1 MSFSENKITE
11 KVLTAQKDGSINPRK
26 LFDLQPIDN
35 KRVEASF
42 TASEISS
49 DGGLLLF
56 RDMEQQIGIIK
67 AIVSCIEDTRH
78 QGYIQ
83 HTLEE
88 IAAQRVYQI
97 AAGYEDANDCD
108 LLRNDTILKMS
119 IGRLPMTGKALASQ
133 STMTRFENTPT
144 VKELYNIAYAFA
156 DKFIESYTTEP
167 PVIII
172 DCDDTNSDTH
182 GAQQLTLYNHYY
194 GEHCYMPLH
203 IYEGLSGKLITTIL
217 KPGRRSKSANV
228 FGILKRLITHLRES
242 WKNTVIIV
250 RGDSH
255 FCSKE
260 LMDWC
265 IDQDPDKAKVRFI
278 TGLSGNS
285 TLNAMVKDLVDSCE
299 REFNRYRK
307 FVKRY
312 HSFSYKAGSWKN
324 HQRVIVKVEVSDKG
338 TNVRFIVTDLL
349 EYRAKALY
357 EQGYCGRG
365 NMELNIKD
373 HKTYLLSDRMSC
385 NSFYANQF
393 RLFLHSAAYVLMH
406 TLQGKMLKTKGLGSV
421 TMKTFRER
429 IIKIAAQV
437 TELKTKIK
445 VEFPASCPQT
455 ELLENYF
462 LDIGQLRW

>member
-11 KVLTAQKDGSINPRK
+11 KTLTGQTDGPICQSK
-26 LFDLQPIDN
+26 LFDLPPIEN

-49 DGGLLLF
+49 DGGLLLV
-56 RDMEQQIGIIK
+56 RNIEDQTGIIK
-67 AIVSCIEDTRH
+67 ALVSCIEDTRH
-78 QGYIQ
+78 PGYID

-88 IAAQRVYQI
+88 IASQRVYQI
-97 AAGYEDANDCD
+97 VAGYEDANDCNT
-108 LLRNDTILKMS
+108 LRDDTILKMS
-119 IGRLPMTGKALASQ
+119 VGRLPMTGDALASQ
-133 STMTRFENTPT
+133 STMTRFENTPRAS
-144 VKELYNIAYAFA
+144 ELYNIAYVFA
-156 DKFIESYTTEP
+156 DKFVESYGSEP

-182 GAQQLTLYNHYY
+182 GAQQLALFNNYY
-194 GEHCYMPLH
+194 GEYCYMPLH

-217 KPGRRSKSANV
+217 KPGRRSKSTKV
-228 FGILKRLITHLRES
+228 YGILKRLIAHLRKS

-265 IDQDPDKAKVRFI
+265 VSQPKVHFI
-278 TGLSGNS
+278 TGLTANS
-285 TLNAMVKDLVDSCE
+285 VLNSRVEYLVKSCE
-299 REFNRYRK
+299 NQYAGYGK
-307 FVKRY
+307 PVKRY
-312 HSFSYKAGSWKN
+312 HSFGYKAGSWEN
-324 HQRVIVKVEVSDKG
+324 QQRVIVKIEVSDKG

-349 EYRAKALY
+349 EYRTKALY

-365 NMELNIKD
+365 KMELNIKD
-373 HKTYLLSDRMSC
+373 HKTYLKSGRMSC

-406 TLQGKMLKTKGLGSV
+406 SLQENMLKTKGLAAV
-421 TMKTFRER
+421 TMKTLRER
-429 IIKIAAQV
+429 FIKIAAQV
-437 TELKTKIK
+437 RELKTKIK
-445 VEFPASCPQT
+445 VEYPASCPQAD
-455 ELLENYF
+455 LLENYF
-462 LDIGQLRW
+462 LEIGQLRH

>member
-1 MSFSENKITE
+1 MSSSENKITE
-11 KVLTAQKDGSINPRK
+11 KTLTSQSVGSICQRRI
-26 LFDLQPIDN
+26 FDLQPIDN

-56 RDMEQQIGIIK
+56 ADMEQQTGIIK
-67 AIVSCIEDTRH
+67 ALVSCIEDTRH
-78 QGYIQ
+78 SGYIQ

-119 IGRLPMTGKALASQ
+119 VGRLPMTGKPLASQ
-133 STMTRFENTPT
+133 PTMTRFENAPT
-144 VKELYNIAYAFA
+144 VKELYQIAYAFT
-156 DKFIESYTTEP
+156 DKFIESYPSEP

-182 GAQQLTLYNHYY
+182 GAQQLALFNNYY

-228 FGILKRLITHLRES
+228 FGILQRLITHLRIS
-242 WKNTVIIV
+242 WKHTVIIV

-265 IDQDPDKAKVRFI
+265 VDQERDKAKVHFI
-278 TGLSGNS
+278 TGLTGNS
-285 TLNAMVKDLVDSCE
+285 TLNSMVKSLVDTCE
-299 REFNRYRK
+299 KEYSRYGR

-324 HQRVIVKVEVSDKG
+324 QQRVIVKIEVSDKG

-357 EQGYCGRG
+357 EKGYCGRG

-462 LDIGQLRW
+462 LDIGQLRC